1 MDGLHVTGNI
11 FHGQLYINT
20 TVGDN
25 KMTPTISKDVDPN
38 IVSTFEAMKTSSFIL
53 FKDGSVGACD
63 RNNFG
68 QFGDGTNEETV
79 IEPLPNDLSIQ
90 KLGVGPRAKVRVCLL
105 CSLVD
110 DNGVACTTCLKD
122 RGQLG
127 VGANVNKNVLT
138 LVDFDDDIEVAHV
151 SAYGDHTLSG

>member
-1 MDGLHVTGNI
+1 MICQYKNLVL
-11 FHGQLYINT
+11 GQ
-20 TVGDN
+20 G
-25 KMTPTISKDVDPN
+25 P
-38 IVSTFEAMKTSSFIL
+38 SSESDF
-53 FKDGSVGACD
+53 S
-63 RNNFG
+63 
-68 QFGDGTNEETV
+68 
-79 IEPLPNDLSIQ
+79 
-90 KLGVGPRAKVRVCLL
+90 
-105 CSLVD
+105 VD